1 MRTVLAED
9 GGALGVDLV
18 LVLAA
23 GGEEEGCDDDMRLGA
38 VELEG
43 RPLDHDAVKGPGVE
57 GVALRGGIRGLIG
70 GLSLLHRLGGDRAV
84 AAGSR
89 FIVSPGLNPKIV
101 SYCLERDM
109 PVVPGTSCPS
119 DMEKALELGLDTV
132 KFFPAEPSGGLK
144 AIKAMAAP
152 YTALSFMPTGGINAQ
167 NVASYLSYSRI
178 VCCGGS
184 WMVPGDLLKKGD
196 FEGIRKLTEQAVLA
210 SLDLTFEPAEDG
222 PVIRTLSVPRAKR
235 YLASR
240 GYTFAE
246 GSSDTEACILAPIQ
260 ARLLK
265 KG

>member
-1 MRTVLAED
+1 MFEIVKQLGQIGLVPVLSIDDPDKAVALGEALSAGGLPCAEITFRTAAAEESIRRISEALPDMLVGAGTVLTTEQ
-9 GGALGVDLV
+9 V
-18 LVLAA
+18 
-23 GGEEEGCDDDMRLGA
+23 
-38 VELEG
+38 
-43 RPLDHDAVKGPGVE
+43 
-57 GVALRGGIRGLIG
+57 
-70 GLSLLHRLGGDRAV
+70 DRAV

-101 SYCLERDM
+101 SYCLERNI

-119 DMEKALELGLDTV
+119 DMEKAQELGLDTV

-167 NVASYLSYSRI
+167 NVASYLAYSRI

-196 FEGIRKLTEQAVLA
+196 FEGIRKLTEQALLA
-210 SLDLTFEPAEDG
+210 SLDMTFEPAKDG
-222 PVIRTLSVPRAKR
+222 PVIRTLSVSRAMR
-235 YLASR
+235 YLASH
-240 GYTFAE
+240 GYTFAD
-246 GSSDTEACILAPIQ
+246 GSTETEACIMAPIQ

>member
-1 MRTVLAED
+1 MFEIVKKLGEIGLVPVLSIDDPEQAVALGEALIAGGLPCAEITFRTAGAEEAIRRISEALPDMLVGAGTVLTTEQ
-9 GGALGVDLV
+9 V
-18 LVLAA
+18 
-23 GGEEEGCDDDMRLGA
+23 
-38 VELEG
+38 
-43 RPLDHDAVKGPGVE
+43 
-57 GVALRGGIRGLIG
+57 
-70 GLSLLHRLGGDRAV
+70 DRAV
-84 AAGSR
+84 AAGSK

-101 SYCLERDM
+101 SYCLERNI

-119 DMEKALELGLDTV
+119 DMEQALELGLDTV

-167 NVASYLSYSRI
+167 NVASYLAYPRI

-184 WMVPGDLLKKGD
+184 WMVPGDLLKKSD

-210 SLDLTFEPAEDG
+210 ALDLTFEPAEDG
-222 PVIRTLSVPRAKR
+222 PVIHTLSVPRAMR
-235 YLASR
+235 YLSSR

-246 GSSDTEACILAPIQ
+246 GCTEKEACILAPIQ

-265 KG
+265 KA

>member
-1 MRTVLAED
+1 MFEIVKQLGEIGLVPVLSIDDPEKAVALGKALIEGGLPCAEITFRTAAAEESIRRISEALPDMLVGAGTVLTTEQ
-9 GGALGVDLV
+9 V
-18 LVLAA
+18 
-23 GGEEEGCDDDMRLGA
+23 
-38 VELEG
+38 
-43 RPLDHDAVKGPGVE
+43 
-57 GVALRGGIRGLIG
+57 
-70 GLSLLHRLGGDRAV
+70 DRAV

-101 SYCLERDM
+101 SYCLERDI